1 MLPPTPWWPPWWTGQ
16 PERGPERL
24 SSVVAVVAVGVSG
37 WDEVEGLYRAQREDL
52 VRLAGLLL
60 DEPGAC
66 EEVVQDAFVAL
77 HLHRGTVDPD
87 RVPAYVRSAVLN
99 AARSRLRRRRVA
111 ERLGRIRPAAPPS
124 PEDEALRGDR
134 QAAVLA
140 AVRRLPRR
148 QQEVVVLRYW
158 LDLSEADI
166 AATLQISAGSV
177 KTHASR
183 ALGSVAR
190 MLGDDR

>member
-1 MLPPTPWWPPWWTGQ
+1 M
-16 PERGPERL
+16 
-24 SSVVAVVAVGVSG
+24 VAIVAVGLTG
-37 WDEVEGLYRAQREDL
+37 WEEVEGLYRTLREDL

-77 HLHRGTVDPD
+77 HLHSVDPD
-87 RVPAYVRSAVLN
+87 RVPAYLRSAVLN
-99 AARSRLRRRRVA
+99 GARSRLRRRRVA
-111 ERLGRIRPAAPPS
+111 DRLGRIRPGSPPT
-124 PEDEALRGDR
+124 PEDESILGDR
-134 QAAVLA
+134 RAAVLA

-158 LDLSEADI
+158 LELSEAEI
-166 AATLQISAGSV
+166 AATLHISAGSV

-183 ALGSVAR
+183 ALAAVAR
-190 MLGDDR
+190 TLGDDR

>member
-1 MLPPTPWWPPWWTGQ
+1 
-16 PERGPERL
+16 
-24 SSVVAVVAVGVSG
+24 VGVSG

>member
-1 MLPPTPWWPPWWTGQ
+1 V
-16 PERGPERL
+16 RL
-24 SSVVAVVAVGVSG
+24 WGVVAVVAMRVSG
-37 WDEVEGLYRAQREDL
+37 WDDVEALYRVERDDL

-60 DEPGAC
+60 DDPGAC
-66 EEVVQDAFVAL
+66 EEVVQDAFVSL
-77 HLHRGTVDPD
+77 HLRRGAVDPE
-87 RVPAYVRSAVLN
+87 RVPAYLRSAVLN

-111 ERLGRIRPAAPPS
+111 ERLGRLRPGAPAT
-124 PEDEALRGDR
+124 PEDEAVLGDR
-134 QAAVLA
+134 RAAVLA

-158 LDLSEADI
+158 LDLSEAEI
-166 AATLQISAGSV
+166 ATTLGISAGSV

-183 ALGSVAR
+183 ALAAVGN

>member
-1 MLPPTPWWPPWWTGQ
+1 M
-16 PERGPERL
+16 
-24 SSVVAVVAVGVSG
+24 VAVVAAGVTG
-37 WDEVEGLYRAQREDL
+37 WEEVEAMYRAQRADL

-77 HLHRGTVDPD
+77 HLHRAGVDPD
-87 RVPAYVRSAVLN
+87 RAPAYLRSAVLN

-111 ERLGRIRPAAPPS
+111 ERLGRIVPGLPAT
-124 PEDEALRGDR
+124 PEDEAILGDR
-134 QAAVLA
+134 RATVLA

-148 QQEVVVLRYW
+148 QQEVVLLRYW
-158 LDLSEADI
+158 LDLSEAEI
-166 AATLQISAGSV
+166 AATLHISAGSV

-183 ALGSVAR
+183 ALTSVAAT
-190 MLGDDR
+190 LGEDR

>member
-1 MLPPTPWWPPWWTGQ
+1 M
-16 PERGPERL
+16 
-24 SSVVAVVAVGVSG
+24 VATVAVGVTG
-37 WDEVEGLYRAQREDL
+37 WEEVEALYRSQRADL

-77 HLHRGTVDPD
+77 HLHRGAVATD
-87 RVPAYVRSAVLN
+87 RVPAYLRSAVLN

-111 ERLGRIRPAAPPS
+111 DRLGRIRPGSPPT
-124 PEDEALRGDR
+124 PEDQAVLGDR
-134 QAAVLA
+134 RAAVLA
-140 AVRRLPRR
+140 AVRKLPRR

-158 LDLSEADI
+158 LDLSEAEI
-166 AATLQISAGSV
+166 ATTLRISAGSV

-183 ALGSVAR
+183 ALAAVAR
-190 MLGDDR
+190 ALGEDR

>member
-1 MLPPTPWWPPWWTGQ
+1 
-16 PERGPERL
+16 
-24 SSVVAVVAVGVSG
+24 VVATVALRVSG
-37 WDEVEGLYRAQREDL
+37 WQEVEGLYRTHRGDL

-66 EEVVQDAFVAL
+66 EEVVQDAFIAL
-77 HLHRGTVDPD
+77 HLHRGSVAPD
-87 RVPAYVRSAVLN
+87 KVPAYLRSAVLN

-111 ERLGRIRPAAPPS
+111 DRLGRIRPGAPPT
-124 PEDEALRGDR
+124 PEDETILDDR
-134 QAAVLA
+134 RAAVLA
-140 AVRRLPRR
+140 AVRLLPRR

-166 AATLQISAGSV
+166 AATLGISAGSV

-183 ALGSVAR
+183 GLASVAR
-190 MLGDDR
+190 TLGDDR

>member
-1 MLPPTPWWPPWWTGQ
+1 M
-16 PERGPERL
+16 
-24 SSVVAVVAVGVSG
+24 VAVVAAGVTG
-37 WDEVEGLYRAQREDL
+37 WEEVEAMYRAQRNDL

-77 HLHRGTVDPD
+77 HLHRGSVDPD
-87 RVPAYVRSAVLN
+87 RAPAYLRSAVLN

-111 ERLGRIRPAAPPS
+111 DRLGRILPGPS
-124 PEDEALRGDR
+124 PTPEDEAILGDR
-134 QAAVLA
+134 RATVLA

-158 LDLSEADI
+158 MDLSEAEI
-166 AATLQISAGSV
+166 AATLHISAGSV

-183 ALGSVAR
+183 ALAAVAHT
-190 MLGDDR
+190 LGEDR

>member
-1 MLPPTPWWPPWWTGQ
+1 
-16 PERGPERL
+16 
-24 SSVVAVVAVGVSG
+24 VVATVAVPTTG
-37 WDEVEGLYRAQREDL
+37 WEDVERLYRAQRDDL

-60 DEPGAC
+60 DEPGDC
-66 EEVVQDAFVAL
+66 EEVVQDAFVAF
-77 HLHRGTVDPD
+77 HLRRGAVAAD
-87 RVPAYVRSAVLN
+87 RVPAYLRSAVLN

-111 ERLGRIRPAAPPS
+111 DRLGRIRPGSPRT
-124 PEDEALRGDR
+124 PEDETILGDR
-134 QAAVLA
+134 RARVLA

-166 AATLQISAGSV
+166 AASLGISAGSV

-183 ALGSVAR
+183 ALATVAR
-190 MLGDDR
+190 TLGEDR

>member
-1 MLPPTPWWPPWWTGQ
+1 M
-16 PERGPERL
+16 
-24 SSVVAVVAVGVSG
+24 VAVAVVSETG
-37 WDEVEGLYRAQREDL
+37 WDDVEQLYRAQREDL

-77 HLHRGTVDPD
+77 HLHRGGVAPD
-87 RVPAYVRSAVLN
+87 RVPAYLRSSVLN

-111 ERLGRIRPAAPPS
+111 ERLGRLRPGSPPT
-124 PEDEALRGDR
+124 PEDEAVLGDR
-134 QAAVLA
+134 RAAVVA
-140 AVRRLPRR
+140 AVRHLPRR

-158 LDLSEADI
+158 LDLSEAEI
-166 AATLQISAGSV
+166 ASTLGISAGSV

-183 ALGSVAR
+183 ALAAVAR
-190 MLGDDR
+190 NLGEDR

>member
-1 MLPPTPWWPPWWTGQ
+1 M
-16 PERGPERL
+16 
-24 SSVVAVVAVGVSG
+24 SVVAVVAGEVSG
-37 WDEVEGLYRAQREDL
+37 WGEVELLYRACRDDL

-77 HLHRGTVDPD
+77 HLHRGTVPSEK
-87 RVPAYVRSAVLN
+87 VPAYLRSVVLN

-111 ERLGRIRPAAPPS
+111 ERLGRIMPSAPAS
-124 PEDEALRGDR
+124 PEDEAVIGDR
-134 QAAVLA
+134 RAAVLT

-148 QQEVVVLRYW
+148 QQEVVLLRYW

-166 AATLQISAGSV
+166 AATLGISAGSV
-177 KTHASR
+177 KVHASR
-183 ALGSVAR
+183 ALGAVAR
-190 MLGDDR
+190 TLGEDR

>member
-1 MLPPTPWWPPWWTGQ
+1 M
-16 PERGPERL
+16 RL
-24 SSVVAVVAVGVSG
+24 WSVVAVVAAGVTG
-37 WDEVEGLYRAQREDL
+37 WEEVEGMYRAQRSDL

-60 DEPGAC
+60 DDPGAC

-77 HLHRGTVDPD
+77 HLHHGTVDPD
-87 RVPAYVRSAVLN
+87 RLPAYLRSAVLN

-111 ERLGRIRPAAPPS
+111 DRLGRIRPGSPAT
-124 PEDEALRGDR
+124 PEDEAILGDR
-134 QAAVLA
+134 RAAVLA

-166 AATLQISAGSV
+166 AATLQISPGSV

-183 ALGSVAR
+183 ALATVAR
-190 MLGDDR
+190 TLGEDR

>member
-1 MLPPTPWWPPWWTGQ
+1 M
-16 PERGPERL
+16 RL
-24 SSVVAVVAVGVSG
+24 WGVVAAVAMRMADWDGV
-37 WDEVEGLYRAQREDL
+37 EALYRTERESL

-77 HLHRGTVDPD
+77 HLRRSTVEPE
-87 RVPAYVRSAVLN
+87 RVRAYLRSSVLN
-99 AARSRLRRRRVA
+99 GARSRLRRRRVA
-111 ERLGRIRPAAPPS
+111 DRVGRIRPGTPAT
-124 PEDEALRGDR
+124 PEDEAVLGDR
-134 QAAVLA
+134 RAAVLA

-158 LDLSEADI
+158 LDLSEAEI
-166 AATLQISAGSV
+166 ASTLGISAGSV

-183 ALGSVAR
+183 ALAAVGTT
-190 MLGDDR
+190 LGEDR